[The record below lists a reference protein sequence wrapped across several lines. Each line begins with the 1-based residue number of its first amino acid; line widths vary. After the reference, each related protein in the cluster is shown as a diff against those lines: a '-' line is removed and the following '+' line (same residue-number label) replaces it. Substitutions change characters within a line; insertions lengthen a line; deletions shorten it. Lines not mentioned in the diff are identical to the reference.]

1 MYSFEARSEYGHKI
15 GDGEAQSRRLG
26 IHHGLLFE
34 EVSKFTN
41 DFYDIRALILA
52 LFLFYLRSMFE
63 QSENGIREENL
74 FYYRK
79 GVDIMT
85 PEEIVY
91 QELLKK
97 IERVRCEIRA
107 LERQKAFLMKN
118 YNHAHYVDEKL
129 NIA

>member
-1 MYSFEARSEYGHKI
+1 
-15 GDGEAQSRRLG
+15 
-26 IHHGLLFE
+26 
-34 EVSKFTN
+34 
-41 DFYDIRALILA
+41 
-52 LFLFYLRSMFE
+52 MFE
-63 QSENGIREENL
+63 QRENGIREENL

-118 YNHAHYVDEKL
+118 YNTICNIDNKL